1 MKRYDFVPLTTFEE
15 MPVEKMKRASAEF
28 YASLKRRRSVREFST
43 RTIPREII
51 DNCIKAAGTAPSG
64 ANMQPWHFAVVSD
77 PDLKSRIRDQ
87 AEKVESEFYEKRAP
101 DYWLQAL
108 EPLGTNAQKP
118 YLEDA
123 PYLIVIFSQR
133 HTLLPD
139 GEVMKHYYVSESVGI
154 ATGMLI
160 TAIHLSGLACLTHT
174 PSPMHFLRD
183 LLGRP
188 KHELPFLILAVGY
201 PGEGVKVPDISKKQL
216 DEIATFF

>member
-1 MKRYDFVPLTTFEE
+1 MKKYEFVPLTTFEV
-15 MPVEKMKRASAEF
+15 MPVEQMKEKSSEF
-28 YASLKRRRSVREFST
+28 YASLKRRRSVREFSS
-43 RTIPREII
+43 REVPREVI

-64 ANMQPWHFAVVSD
+64 ANMQPWHFVVVSD
-77 PDLKSRIRDQ
+77 SDLKNRIREQ
-87 AEKVESEFYEKRAP
+87 AEKVEAEFYENRAP

-118 YLEDA
+118 YLDDA
-123 PYLIVIFSQR
+123 PFLIVIFSQR

-139 GEVMKHYYVSESVGI
+139 GEIMKHYYVSESVGI

-160 TAIHLSGLACLTHT
+160 TAIHQSGLACLTHT

-201 PGEGVKVPDISKKQL
+201 PGENVKVPDITKKSL
-216 DEIATFF
+216 EEIATFL

>member
-1 MKRYDFVPLTTFEE
+1 MKRYDFVPLRTFVE
-15 MPVEKMKRASAEF
+15 MPVEQMKKASAEF
-28 YASLKRRRSVREFST
+28 YASLKRRRSVREFSS
-43 RTIPREII
+43 RTVPRDVIE
-51 DNCIKAAGTAPSG
+51 NCVQAAGTAPCG

-77 PDLKSRIRDQ
+77 PDLKQRIRNQ
-87 AEKVESEFYEKRAP
+87 AEKIEKEFYENRAP
-101 DYWLQAL
+101 DYWLKAL

-139 GEVMKHYYVSESVGI
+139 GEVLKHYYVSESVGI

-160 TAIHLSGLACLTHT
+160 TAIHQSGLACLTHT

-188 KHELPFLILAVGY
+188 KHELPFLLLAVGY
-201 PGEGVKVPDISKKQL
+201 PAKGVTVPDISKKSL
-216 DEIATFF
+216 DEIATFL